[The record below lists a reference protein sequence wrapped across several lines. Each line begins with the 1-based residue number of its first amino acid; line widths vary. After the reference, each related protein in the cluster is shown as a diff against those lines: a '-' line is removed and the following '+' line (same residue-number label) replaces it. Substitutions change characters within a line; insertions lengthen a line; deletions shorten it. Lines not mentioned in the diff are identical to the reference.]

1 MHMDVSV
8 VIPAFNEER
17 LLASTLEAVRHACA
31 PWDRRAWSTEC
42 VVCNNNS
49 SDKTPE
55 IAESMGARV
64 VHEPVN
70 QIARARNTG
79 ARAAHGRWL
88 VFLDADSHPT
98 PELFDLVAKTI
109 ESGGWLAGGSTLKL
123 DTQLPGVR
131 LITSGWNVISRVNR
145 WMAGAFIFV
154 DANVFHAIDG
164 FDERLFA
171 SEEIDLSKRLKK
183 FARTDGRGIRIL
195 TDAPLLTSGRK
206 VRLYTHSELLRFI
219 MRAVF
224 RPKATVTNKEA
235 CHPWYDGRR

>member
-1 MHMDVSV
+1 MDVSI
-8 VIPAFNEER
+8 VIPAYNEER
-17 LLASTLEAVRHACA
+17 LLASTLECVREACA
-31 PWDRRAWSTEC
+31 PWHHRQWSTEW

-49 SDKTPE
+49 SDKTAE
-55 IAESMGARV
+55 IAETMGARV

-79 ARAAHGRWL
+79 ARAAQGRWL
-88 VFLDADSHPT
+88 VFLDADSHPS
-98 PELFDLVAKTI
+98 PALFELVATSI
-109 ESGGWLAGGSTLKL
+109 ESGRWLAGGSTLKL
-123 DTQLPGVR
+123 DTKLPGVR
-131 LITSGWNVISRVNR
+131 LITSGWNLISRVNR

-154 DANVFHAIDG
+154 DANVFQSING

-171 SEEIDLSKRLKK
+171 SEEIDLSKRLKT

-206 VRLYTHSELLRFI
+206 VRLYTHSELLRF
-219 MRAVF
+219 MLRAVL
-224 RPKATVTNKEA
+224 RPKATITSKEA